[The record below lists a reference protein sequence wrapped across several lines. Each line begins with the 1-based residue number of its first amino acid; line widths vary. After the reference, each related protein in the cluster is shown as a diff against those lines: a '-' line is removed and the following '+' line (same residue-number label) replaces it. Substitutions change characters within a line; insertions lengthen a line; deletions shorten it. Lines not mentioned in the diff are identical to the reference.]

1 MELAKCPV
9 LHLCASLL
17 RRVLRLQK
25 AEGAIAKCVQGDTA
39 LKEAG
44 AYVQKSEQKG
54 PI

>member
-1 MELAKCPV
+1 MPC
-9 LHLCASLL
+9 SLL
-17 RRVLRLQK
+17 SCLSAHESIKITEK